1 LEEVARR
8 AKAYGLEVV
17 MINVWEHVK
26 PEDEAKHFCSIHKLN
41 CDVLIDAEGEYMTR
55 LGLRGVPVNIV
66 VNKKGIVQAV
76 GMTTPDEVRAT
87 LTKLL
92 LPFG

>member
-1 LEEVARR
+1 
-8 AKAYGLEVV
+8 

-26 PEDEAKHFCSIHKLN
+26 AEDEAKHFCSIHKLV
-41 CDVLIDAEGEYMTR
+41 CPILLDEEGEYMRR
-55 LGLRGVPVNIV
+55 LGLRGVPINIV
-66 VNKKGIVQAV
+66 VNKKGIVKAV

-92 LPFG
+92 LHFG

>member
-1 LEEVARR
+1 
-8 AKAYGLEVV
+8 

-26 PEDEAKHFCSIHKLN
+26 ADEEAQHFCSVHKVQSQ
-41 CDVLIDAEGEYMTR
+41 VLLDTEGEYMAR
-55 LGLRGVPVNIV
+55 LGLHGVPINIV

-76 GMTTPDEVRAT
+76 GVTTPTEVRAT

>member
-1 LEEVARR
+1 
-8 AKAYGLEVV
+8 
-17 MINVWEHVK
+17 MINVWEHVN
-26 PEDEAKHFCSIHKLN
+26 PEDEAKHFCSIHKLV
-41 CDVLIDAEGEYMTR
+41 CPVLLDEEGEYRGR
-55 LGLRGVPVNIV
+55 LGLRVGPINIV
-66 VNKKGIVQAV
+66 VNKKGIVKAV

>member
-1 LEEVARR
+1 MRKR
-8 AKAYGLEVV
+8 AAKFGLEIIIV
-17 MINVWEHVK
+17 NVWEHVD
-26 PEDEAKHFCSIHKLN
+26 PRQEALHFCKIHN
-41 CDVLIDAEGEYMTR
+41 IQGTVLIDETSEYITK
-55 LGLRGVPVNIV
+55 LGIRGVPHNV
-66 VNKKGIVQAV
+66 VVDKKGIVRAV

>member
-1 LEEVARR
+1 MV
-8 AKAYGLEVV
+8 
-17 MINVWEHVK
+17 NVWEHVNPRK
-26 PEDEAKHFCSIHKLN
+26 EALHFCEIHSIN
-41 CDVLIDAEGEYMTR
+41 GPVLLDETGDYAR
-55 LGLRGVPVNIV
+55 QVGLPGVPWNIV

-76 GMTTPDEVRAT
+76 GATTPDEVRAT

>member
-1 LEEVARR
+1 
-8 AKAYGLEVV
+8 
-17 MINVWEHVK
+17 MINVWEHRK
-26 PEDEAKHFCSIHKLN
+26 AQEEAQHFCSIHKLHAP
-41 CDVLIDAEGEYMTR
+41 VLLDTEGEYMTR
-55 LGLRGVPVNIV
+55 LGLQGVPINIV

-76 GMTTPDEVRAT
+76 GMTTPEEVRAT

>member
-1 LEEVARR
+1 
-8 AKAYGLEVV
+8 
-17 MINVWEHVK
+17 MINVWEHLK
-26 PEDEAKHFCSIHKLN
+26 AQEEAKHFCSVHKLQ
-41 CDVLIDAEGEYMTR
+41 CPVLLDTEAEYMTR
-55 LGLRGVPVNIV
+55 LGLHGVPMNIV

-76 GMTTPDEVRAT
+76 GMTTPDEVRST

>member
-1 LEEVARR
+1 
-8 AKAYGLEVV
+8 
-17 MINVWEHVK
+17 MINVWEHLK
-26 PEDEAKHFCSIHKLN
+26 ATEEAQHFCSVHKLEGPT
-41 CDVLIDAEGEYMTR
+41 VLIDTEAEYMTR
-55 LGLRGVPVNIV
+55 LGLMGVPINIV

>member
-8 AKAYGLEVV
+8 AKSYGLEVV
-17 MINVWEHVK
+17 MINVWEHLK
-26 PEDEAKHFCSIHKLN
+26 ATEEAQHFCSVHKLN
-41 CDVLIDAEGEYMTR
+41 GPVLIDTEAEYMTR
-55 LGLRGVPVNIV
+55 LGLKGVPINIV

-76 GMTTPDEVRAT
+76 GVTTPDEVRAT

>member
-1 LEEVARR
+1 
-8 AKAYGLEVV
+8 LEVV
-17 MINVWEHVK
+17 MINVWEHLK
-26 PEDEAKHFCSIHKLN
+26 AQEEAQHFCSIHKLQ
-41 CDVLIDAEGEYMTR
+41 CPVLLDTEGEYMTR
-55 LGLRGVPVNIV
+55 LGLHGVPINIV

-76 GMTTPDEVRAT
+76 GMTTPNEVRAT